1 MEVCSAL
8 IMNSRLSDLCAAH
21 RTAHPPSRRRVFH
34 LYDDLQ
40 GHEVRLPRQGDP
52 KEKNEKGMNGI
63 IKTLRLA
70 WLGDS
75 VLGHLLPLEAPML
88 EGKKLLL

>member
-8 IMNSRLSDLCAAH
+8 IMNRLADLCAAH

-34 LYDDLQ
+34 LYDNLH

-52 KEKNEKGMNGI
+52 KEKNEKGMNII
-63 IKTLRLA
+63 IKNFRLA

-88 EGKKLLL
+88 QGKKLLL